1 MNLWPISHLSPLA
14 RVRCHQWQPARAA
27 LVRHMREAH
36 ERHLPGT
43 SQVPVAL
50 DICHPDASMV
60 TSRCHQGARWY
71 KICATKCKLGAR
83 YEALYI
89 CHPGASG
96 EPSRCQVQQCQKR
109 TKSHMYMILFPFKG
123 KSNTGDDWYIQVGRP
138 VPLYSKISINTYY
151 EPAEFH
157 KSYP

>member
-1 MNLWPISHLSPLA
+1 MSHLSPLA
-14 RVRCHQWQPARAA
+14 GFGVTNDSQQEQRSSGTWE
-27 LVRHMREAH
+27 RHMRD